1 MSSTHASP
9 TEQSTEEVARS
20 LAGRLRP
27 GTVVALH
34 GELGAGKTRFV
45 RGLAL
50 GLGHD
55 PDEVSSPTFVLEH
68 RYATPGATPLVHLDA
83 YRMSG
88 PAELAALGW
97 DELLAEGRAVV
108 AVEWAE
114 RIAAA
119 LPHDTV
125 HVHLSHVRQ
134 GREIRI
140 VEPE

>member
-1 MSSTHASP
+1 MSTHTAP
-9 TEQSTEEVARS
+9 TEEATEECARA

-27 GTVVALH
+27 GSVVALH
-34 GELGAGKTRFV
+34 GDLGAGKTRFV
-45 RGLAL
+45 RGLAR

-68 RYATPGATPLVHLDA
+68 RYATAGAVPLVHLDA
-83 YRMSG
+83 YRMAG

-97 DELLAEGRAVV
+97 DELISEGRAVV

-119 LPHDTV
+119 LPRHAV
-125 HVHLSHVRQ
+125 HVHLSHARQ

>member
-1 MSSTHASP
+1 MNATHASP
-9 TEQSTEEVARS
+9 TEQSTEDLARA
-20 LAGRLRP
+20 LAGRLRA
-27 GTVVALH
+27 GMVVALH

-45 RGLAL
+45 RGLAR

-68 RYATPGATPLVHLDA
+68 RYATSGATPLVHLDA

-97 DELLAEGRAVV
+97 DELIAEGRAVV

-119 LPHDTV
+119 LPRDTV